1 MVTDAMENYYVDIR
15 GNDVPDQVDG
25 FHYLLNSNITHSL
38 HGLSFKS
45 WFFSVDSWG
54 DEIIRW
60 RDFKMLWL
68 RKKKGRG
75 K

>member
-1 MVTDAMENYYVDIR
+1 MVTEAKENFYVDIR

-45 WFFSVDSWG
+45 WFFSVDSRG
-54 DEIIRW
+54 DEIILTK
-60 RDFKMLWL
+60 F
-68 RKKKGRG
+68 
-75 K
+75 